1 MLLGDFNSIYIGDTP
16 IDAVYIGSD
25 LVWPISKSPDYSDT
39 DKTTVI
45 LLDSNGNR
53 TDKIRQFS
61 AAPTR
66 PLSNVNKFLDNNSLE
81 QYDVVIGKDFM
92 TGYTGGTSGVIQLRG
107 LGDCKNIV
115 NLEIYCTSTGQ
126 GTSYVNGLGAYFCQN
141 CTGLKSVILP
151 SSLRNIDEMC
161 FAGCVSLDG
170 VFKFPDNV
178 ETIGY
183 GSFFGCSSLTRI
195 EIPASVTT
203 IDKTAFF
210 GCSSLQEIV
219 IDKPRDSITD
229 APWTWNKKVGFSP
242 ADVPVTW
249 KS

>member
-1 MLLGDFNSIYIGDTP
+1 MLLGDSNSIYIGDTP

-25 LVWPISKSPDYSDT
+25 LVWPISKSPEYADT

-53 TDKIRQFS
+53 TNHIEQFS
-61 AAPTR
+61 AVSPN
-66 PLSNVNKFLDNNSLE
+66 PLIYVKSYLNRWKPNY
-81 QYDVVIGKDFM
+81 YDVVIGKDFLKEF
-92 TGYTGGTSGVIQLRG
+92 TGGISGIISDGG
-107 LGDCKNIV
+107 LSTCTGIT
-115 NLEIYCTSTGQ
+115 NLEIYCTSTGI
-126 GTSYVNGLGAYFCQN
+126 GTSYVNSLGPRFCN
-141 CTGLKSVILP
+141 GCTSLKKIILP
-151 SSLRNIDEMC
+151 TSLRNIDEAC
-161 FAGCVSLDG
+161 FAGCTSLNEI
-170 VFKFPDNV
+170 FKIPANV

-183 GSFFGCSSLTRI
+183 NSFSVCSSLTRI

-210 GCSSLQEIV
+210 GCSSLREIV
-219 IDKPRDSITD
+219 IDKPQDSIAD

-242 ADVPVTW
+242 ADVTVTW